1 MKNIEENE
9 IEECNNWHSL
19 FGCYMKYIL
28 NIADQKNDP
37 SFTKRI
43 KKKLFDLSDDARKK
57 GFINN
62 VNGDKYERNKK

>member
-1 MKNIEENE
+1 MKKEEK
-9 IEECNNWHSL
+9 EEVEKCENWHSL

-28 NIADQKNDP
+28 NIADQKSDP
-37 SFTKRI
+37 LFTKKI

-62 VNGDKYERNKK
+62 VNGEKYERNKK